1 MGFQFITN
9 LRDQTVSSFERRG
22 YAPPAWL
29 LSSHRISK
37 ARLELAR
44 SFRESG
50 ALIFADNGTKKLIE
64 DTANRF
70 SASQE
75 PLRDWIRQM
84 RYDLPGAKR
93 IPSPSEVPELLR
105 EQVSAAAHQVCDDV
119 DRVLDAIGYE
129 SVLVEQL
136 EMTPTHLVARE
147 DYAVA
152 CLISLGLEREI
163 SGWPVSYFDRRNQ
176 KTLDFWRQIAA
187 DPRCDQ
193 IKVFA
198 TLSAV
203 DYSTARSAARLAAK
217 TGVDH
222 VALGYAGI
230 NSDSTYVDSFIMGYR
245 RYLPQNAPRRYVRGT
260 AIALGLR
267 DGFRD
272 VGRTLKSFHGLG
284 LGTLAQYPVL
294 AAAFDSHTDITVDA
308 TSPLHDAVNDLVFY
322 DEKNWGDRVDVIE
335 ATERI
340 LAGEDEILVSPF
352 TLHLAEQFGQYP
364 QQAREWWQN
373 GYFSKVTRELLYP
386 QAPLGSRLGV
396 FASAPDGST
405 AEQARGRTA
414 HNHWVCDL
422 LSGQVPAENRRDWG
436 LAQIEAL
443 IQKRKYS
450 TRSGLIGALTILEA
464 AGP

>member
-22 YAPPAWL
+22 YTPPAWL

-203 DYSTARSAARLAAK
+203 DYSTARSAARLGYSDM
-217 TGVDH
+217 GVNRKR
-222 VALGYAGI
+222 I
-230 NSDSTYVDSFIMGYR
+230 EN
-245 RYLPQNAPRRYVRGT
+245 
-260 AIALGLR
+260 LR
-267 DGFRD
+267 ATL
-272 VGRTLKSFHGLG
+272 VGQG
-284 LGTLAQYPVL
+284 L
-294 AAAFDSHTDITVDA
+294 AAPEMYELRSYLD
-308 TSPLHDAVNDLVFY
+308 
-322 DEKNWGDRVDVIE
+322 DRLEE
-335 ATERI
+335 AEAK
-340 LAGEDEILVSPF
+340 AG
-352 TLHLAEQFGQYP
+352 
-364 QQAREWWQN
+364 
-373 GYFSKVTRELLYP
+373 
-386 QAPLGSRLGV
+386 QAPVTVRE
-396 FASAPDGST
+396 SA
-405 AEQARGRTA
+405 Q
-414 HNHWVCDL
+414 L
-422 LSGQVPAENRRDWG
+422 
-436 LAQIEAL
+436 
-443 IQKRKYS
+443 
-450 TRSGLIGALTILEA
+450 
-464 AGP
+464 